1 MSSFLDLRLSV
12 VSGVVDRLRYDATI
26 RKLELIGEAATQ
38 VPEAV
43 RRECADIPWHMIIAT
58 RKRMIHGYLGIDID
72 TLWSLVNQD
81 VPVHLPKLR
90 ALRYAL
96 QTPNDAGSP
105 NNHE

>member
-1 MSSFLDLRLSV
+1 MRSRPPRV
-12 VSGVVDRLRYDATI
+12 VNRLRYDATI

-43 RRECADIPWHMIIAT
+43 RRECADIPWHMIVAT
-58 RKRMIHGYLGIDID
+58 RKRMIHGYLGID
-72 TLWSLVNQD
+72 TLWSLVNKD

-90 ALRYAL
+90 ALRDAL

>member
-12 VSGVVDRLRYDATI
+12 VSGVVNRLRYDATI

-58 RKRMIHGYLGIDID
+58 RNRMIHGYLGID

-90 ALRYAL
+90 ALRDAL
-96 QTPNDAGSP
+96 QITNDAGSP

>member
-12 VSGVVDRLRYDATI
+12 VSGDVNRLRYDATI
-26 RKLELIGEAATQ
+26 RNLELIGEAATQ

-43 RRECADIPWHMIIAT
+43 RRECADIPWRMIIAT
-58 RKRMIHGYLGIDID
+58 RKRMIHGYLGID

-90 ALRYAL
+90 ALRDAL

>member
-1 MSSFLDLRLSV
+1 
-12 VSGVVDRLRYDATI
+12 
-26 RKLELIGEAATQ
+26 
-38 VPEAV
+38 
-43 RRECADIPWHMIIAT
+43 MIIAT
-58 RKRMIHGYLGIDID
+58 RNRMIHGYLGIDID

-90 ALRYAL
+90 ALRDAL

>member
-12 VSGVVDRLRYDATI
+12 VSGVVNRLRYDATI

-43 RRECADIPWHMIIAT
+43 RRECADIPWHMIVAT
-58 RKRMIHGYLGIDID
+58 RKRMIHGYLGID

-90 ALRYAL
+90 ALRDAL
-96 QTPNDAGSP
+96 QITNDAGSP

>member
-12 VSGVVDRLRYDATI
+12 VSGVVNRLRYDATI
-26 RKLELIGEAATQ
+26 RKFELIGEAATQ

-43 RRECADIPWHMIIAT
+43 RRECADIPWHMIVAT
-58 RKRMIHGYLGIDID
+58 RKRMIHGYLGID

-90 ALRYAL
+90 ALRDAL